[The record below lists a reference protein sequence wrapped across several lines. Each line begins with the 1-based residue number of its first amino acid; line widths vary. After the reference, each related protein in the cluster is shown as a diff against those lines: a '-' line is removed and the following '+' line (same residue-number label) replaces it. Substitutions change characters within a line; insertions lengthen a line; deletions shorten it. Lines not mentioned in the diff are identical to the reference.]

1 MTTATM
7 DVTIRGRRGFARA
20 SEVDAQGLARE
31 LKRNIEGE
39 VSFDAGSR
47 ALYAT
52 DGSNYRQ
59 IPIGV
64 VAPRNERDVIETVE
78 ACRRFGAPVLSRGCG
93 TSLAGQCCN
102 VAVIIDYT
110 KYMHDILEIDPQR
123 KLARVHPGVVCQ
135 DLRAAAERHGLTFG
149 PDPAT
154 HRWCTIG
161 GMCGNNSCGV

>member
-1 MTTATM
+1 MTTATV
-7 DVTIRGRRGFARA
+7 DLTIGGRRGFTRA
-20 SEVDAQGLARE
+20 SEIDARGLARE
-31 LKRNIEGE
+31 LKRRIDGE
-39 VSFDAGSR
+39 VRFDDGSR

-64 VAPRNERDVIETVE
+64 VVPRNERDVIETVA

-102 VAVIIDYT
+102 VAGIMEFT
-110 KYMHDILEIDPQR
+110 KYMHDILEIDPRR

-135 DLRAAAERHGLTFG
+135 DLRAAAEKHGLTFG
-149 PDPAT
+149 PD
-154 HRWCTIG
+154 
-161 GMCGNNSCGV
+161 